1 LGKDRHC
8 RRDQEAPL
16 SSYKSDQ
23 PDRAFFGRR
32 KGKQLTNTRGGLLD
46 RLLPLLRVPL
56 SNNLNPKDLFSVPV
70 TSLALEI
77 GFGGGEHLLHQARLN
92 PQTGFIGCEP
102 FVNGMAKM
110 LAAIEK
116 ENIKNI
122 RVFDGDAIELLKV
135 LSPATFDRI
144 FILYPDPWP
153 KRRQNKRRFIS
164 DLTIALLAKVLKPTG
179 ELRFATDIDHYAG
192 WTLAHLFRS
201 RDFLWTAEGPDDW
214 RKPWANWIETRYEA
228 KARREGRLSSY
239 LTFTRV

>member
-1 LGKDRHC
+1 M
-8 RRDQEAPL
+8 
-16 SSYKSDQ
+16 SSYNSDQ

-116 ENIKNI
+116 VILN
-122 RVFDGDAIELLKV
+122 RIEKM
-135 LSPATFDRI
+135 
-144 FILYPDPWP
+144 
-153 KRRQNKRRFIS
+153 
-164 DLTIALLAKVLKPTG
+164 LLA
-179 ELRFATDIDHYAG
+179 
-192 WTLAHLFRS
+192 
-201 RDFLWTAEGPDDW
+201 TAKGYIHI
-214 RKPWANWIETRYEA
+214 RKSCIHHWKCCTND
-228 KARREGRLSSY
+228 
-239 LTFTRV
+239 

>member
-1 LGKDRHC
+1 
-8 RRDQEAPL
+8 
-16 SSYKSDQ
+16 
-23 PDRAFFGRR
+23 
-32 KGKQLTNTRGGLLD
+32 
-46 RLLPLLRVPL
+46 LPHLRVPL
-56 SNNLNPKDLFSVPV
+56 SDGLDPASLFSVPV

-110 LAAIEK
+110 VAAIEY

-122 RVFDGDAIELLKV
+122 RVFDSDAVELLKA
-135 LSPATFDRI
+135 LAPAVFDQI

-164 DLTIALLAKVLKPTG
+164 DLTVDLLGKTLKSGG
-179 ELRFATDIDHYAG
+179 ELRFASDIDHYAG
-192 WTLAHLFRS
+192 WTLAHILRT
-201 RDFLWTAEGPDDW
+201 RDFNWTAEGPDDW
-214 RKPWANWIETRYEA
+214 RKPWPDWIQTRYEA

-239 LTFTRV
+239 LTFKRN